1 MKHSTRGRNASKAS
15 PSPMY
20 NCRATWLQL
29 RGRGRGEG
37 EETQGTNWQLK
48 SLLMGFMFTTSIER
62 KPLFAFGP
70 KMTPSSSSSSSSNY
84 TAKRKA
90 KKDRRRGRRAEGGAG
105 EGKEIT
111 SITALIFPL
120 ATVNKEK
127 MKGKEASELRTA
139 CSHLLY

>member
-1 MKHSTRGRNASKAS
+1 
-15 PSPMY
+15 
-20 NCRATWLQL
+20 
-29 RGRGRGEG
+29 
-37 EETQGTNWQLK
+37 
-48 SLLMGFMFTTSIER
+48 MGFMFTTSIER

-90 KKDRRRGRRAEGGAG
+90 KKDRRRAEGGAG

-120 ATVNKEK
+120 ATVNEEK
-127 MKGKEASELRTA
+127 MKGKEASELQTA

>member
-1 MKHSTRGRNASKAS
+1 
-15 PSPMY
+15 
-20 NCRATWLQL
+20 
-29 RGRGRGEG
+29 
-37 EETQGTNWQLK
+37 
-48 SLLMGFMFTTSIER
+48 MGFMFTTSIER

-120 ATVNKEK
+120 ATVNEEK